1 MFEYLKSLSSKK
13 YYCLIVVFAFIVLSA
28 MRIAFINADG
38 PQDISI
44 SAATYTDE
52 GFKTY
57 ASRNMALYGDWRWSD
72 EDEYAHWLERGPLPN
87 YTFLWIFKTFG
98 VSFAS
103 IRSVSIIYSVFSL
116 LLLFVF
122 LKRNYDDLTAAL
134 GLLLAGTNFYFTMY
148 NRLGLYESHLI
159 FYVIL
164 AMFCFAEVFM
174 PWKKTP
180 RLKGY
185 GVFPG
190 ILSRTIF
197 LAGGLAALIACY
209 NIKKSFLVIFL
220 SVIPALIIYAC
231 GKSVILKKYANAV
244 LISILSG
251 ITTMYLLFAHVTIFK
266 MYMAKFLFEFTVFG
280 KPVIE
285 FIPFW
290 MFDPLHIMLGKNLY
304 NEFIFLHPV
313 TFFLAAFFSI
323 YILHEFITRSEGRL
337 IDLIMASW
345 LVFGFIFL
353 SLMYYHP
360 SRYYLLVF
368 PPMMIIASRA
378 VSTLEDGKLQSFL
391 FGKKNPPYNILA
403 AFLWITAFLYSAVVI
418 YVMVIPAWTRNS
430 LIKKIYPYFETGGIS
445 GALPVL
451 APMVLTVAAVLV
463 VIFLSRKRVFS
474 FIKRPDFN
482 KMVLIIIVVIQM
494 FQYGKWFIFHDNNLF
509 EASKN
514 IGSTLP
520 SNSIIAG
527 SWSSGLT
534 IENRLKPLIVQ
545 WQGEYNHRLVGKLI
559 RNEPVS
565 INTHS
570 GGSHGKIMEKNIP
583 LYIAVCRNVVFE
595 RKITERY
602 RDLFIMDNLVRTFH
616 FGYFDVELYKI
627 R

>member
-1 MFEYLKSLSSKK
+1 MFEYLKSLSAKK
-13 YYCLIVVFAFIVLSA
+13 YYCLIIVFTFIVLSA

-87 YTFLWIFKTFG
+87 YTFLWMFKTFG

-103 IRSVSIIYSVFSL
+103 IRSVSIIYSVLSL
-116 LLLFVF
+116 LLLFIF
-122 LKRNYDDLTAAL
+122 LKRNYDDFTATI

-164 AMFCFAEVFM
+164 AMFCFAEAF
-174 PWKKTP
+174 KRRDDTP
-180 RLKGY
+180 ESKAH
-185 GVFPG
+185 GVILG
-190 ILSRTIF
+190 VLSRTIF
-197 LAGGLAALIACY
+197 IAGGLAALIACY

-220 SVIPALIIYAC
+220 SVIPALVIYAC
-231 GKSVILKKYANAV
+231 GRSVILKKFANAV
-244 LISILSG
+244 LISILGG
-251 ITTMYLLFAHVTIFK
+251 ITIMYMLFAHVTIFK

-323 YILHEFITRSEGRL
+323 YILHEFIMKSDGRL
-337 IDLIMASW
+337 IDLVMASW
-345 LVFGFIFL
+345 MVFGFIFL

-368 PPMMIIASRA
+368 PPMIIIASRA
-378 VSTLEDGKLQSFL
+378 VSSLDDGKLQSFL
-391 FGKKNPPYNILA
+391 FGEKKPPYNVLA
-403 AFLWITAFLYSAVVI
+403 ALLWVTAFLYSAVVI
-418 YVMVIPAWTRNS
+418 YVLLIPAWMRNS
-430 LIKKIYPYFETGGIS
+430 LIKKIYPYFETGSIS
-445 GALPVL
+445 GALPFLV
-451 APMVLTVAAVLV
+451 PMVLTVTAVLLA
-463 VIFLSRKRVFS
+463 IFFNRKRIFS
-474 FIKRPDFN
+474 LVKRPDFN
-482 KMVLIIIVVIQM
+482 KLVLILILVIQM
-494 FQYGKWFIFHDNNLF
+494 FQYGKWFIFHDNNLYD
-509 EASKN
+509 ASKN

-520 SNSIIAG
+520 SDSIIAG

-534 IENRLKPLIVQ
+534 IENSLKPLIVQ

-565 INTHS
+565 INIGC
-570 GGSHGKIMEKNIP
+570 GGSHEKIMKKDIP
-583 LYIAVCRNVVFE
+583 LYIAVCRSVVFE